1 MLPAAVCIGVD
12 MRLANTSLQ
21 IEEDDQ
27 RLKIV
32 LPLKRQWPG
41 FVAYSLLLAIWIG
54 FLGLFVT
61 YLFRPP
67 LGDAVSTA
75 YRIGWRLLIL
85 VWLII
90 WGRYLGRYILR
101 GWQFYAANREILF
114 INQQLLI
121 IRRPVSIFGLTDA
134 YDMQY
139 VSPFYRHE
147 RSLSLAFQYGKTNHI
162 LFSLGLSASDQAV
175 LLSYLNQRFFA
186 QANLAESER

>member
-1 MLPAAVCIGVD
+1 
-12 MRLANTSLQ
+12 MRLANTNLQ
-21 IEEDDQ
+21 IEENDE

-41 FVAYSLLLAIWIG
+41 LIAYSFLLLIW
-54 FLGLFVT
+54 LGLLLLFVV

-85 VWLII
+85 IWLVV
-90 WGRYLGRYILR
+90 WGRYLGYYVLR
-101 GWQFYAANREILF
+101 GWQFYAASREILF
-114 INQQLLI
+114 INRQLLI

-139 VSPFYRHE
+139 VSPFYQHE
-147 RSLSLAFQYGKTNHI
+147 RSRNLAFQYGKTNHI
-162 LFSLGLSASDQAV
+162 LLGLGLSTSEQGV

-186 QANLAESER
+186 QARLAESEE